1 MNTVSSYGSCL
12 SPLATTLALL
22 LVLVPPP
29 HYAAALVHCERRIPG
44 ILPVGIILRNLEH
57 TGLLFGVEEV
67 KNYIYNSGAA
77 GNFSDHKSLGKIT
90 ENSHHITIEAQ
101 QGLDSSKKD

>member
-1 MNTVSSYGSCL
+1 M
-12 SPLATTLALL
+12 
-22 LVLVPPP
+22 LVPPP

-57 TGLLFGVEEV
+57 TGLLFGVEV
-67 KNYIYNSGAA
+67 KNYRYNSGAV